1 MPDKE
6 RRNAISIGTPQIVPE
21 KTESL
26 HGDWIT
32 TGKIQ
37 LPILQGGDPAFGSL
51 AFPYKDA
58 ASEADALKQVVTPLE
73 AVVQELSL
81 ALSRLKDAES
91 SA

>member
-6 RRNAISIGTPQIVPE
+6 RRNAISIGDPQIVPE

-32 TGKIQ
+32 TGKVQ
-37 LPILQGGDPAFGSL
+37 LPILQGGDLAFGSL

-58 ASEADALKQVVTPLE
+58 ASEADALKQAVPPLE

-81 ALSRLKDAES
+81 ALSRLKMPKG

>member
-6 RRNAISIGTPQIVPE
+6 RRNAISIGNPEILPE

-32 TGKIQ
+32 SGKIQ

-58 ASEADALKQVVTPLE
+58 ASEAEALKQAVPPLE
-73 AVVQELSL
+73 AVVQELL
-81 ALSRLKDAES
+81 LTLSRLKNAEG